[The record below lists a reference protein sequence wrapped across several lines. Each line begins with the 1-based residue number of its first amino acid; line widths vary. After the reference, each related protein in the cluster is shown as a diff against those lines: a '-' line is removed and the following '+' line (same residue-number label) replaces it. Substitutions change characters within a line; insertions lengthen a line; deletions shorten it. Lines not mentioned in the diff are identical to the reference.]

1 MLKNDTIIF
10 TKRRNNCKLVQ
21 GFPVLYHNSMKA
33 FRKKDMVQNV
43 SDKIKEKLDFG
54 EYSNFNTG
62 STEAVVGKCP
72 GVNSQ
77 ENTRD
82 EFQ

>member
-1 MLKNDTIIF
+1 
-10 TKRRNNCKLVQ
+10 
-21 GFPVLYHNSMKA
+21 MKA
-33 FRKKDMVQNV
+33 FRKNDMVQNV

-82 EFQ
+82 ELE

>member
-1 MLKNDTIIF
+1 MLKNDAIIF
-10 TKRRNNCKLVQ
+10 TQRRNNCKLVQ
-21 GFPVLYHNSMKA
+21 GFPALYHNSMKA

-54 EYSNFNTG
+54 EYSNFNMGT
-62 STEAVVGKCP
+62 TEAAVGKCP

-77 ENTRD
+77 ENIRD